1 MLTNIKIVLFGFY
14 GPAYGFLVA
23 QNIISEVELTTLE
36 MVMWASVVSFI
47 GGIAA
52 AYRTSN
58 IVNDIFKS
66 GVNTGVM
73 GGCLAFVAT
82 WFTLEKPALAWLSI
96 GLSGILSLGGLA
108 TIDWVVSLSKNTIG
122 KWLTT
127 TEKNNEH
134 HKNSE

>member
-1 MLTNIKIVLFGFY
+1 MITNLKIVLFGFY
-14 GPAYGFLVA
+14 GPAYAFLLA

-36 MVMWASVVSFI
+36 MVLWASIVSFI

-58 IVNDIFKS
+58 ILNDIFKS

-73 GGCLAFVAT
+73 GACLAFAAT
-82 WFTLEKPALAWLSI
+82 WFTLEKPALAWLFI

-108 TIDWVVSLSKNTIG
+108 TIDWVVSLSKNTLG
-122 KWLTT
+122 KWIPTVGKKKD
-127 TEKNNEH
+127 E
-134 HKNSE
+134 